1 VVKIPSRYHTK
12 AVFLD
17 RDGVLNHLVY
27 HAGEYTA
34 PWAINEFELID
45 GAEEAIDLFKE
56 KGYNVYVVT
65 NQPDVYDEK
74 LEIADLMHMNMI
86 LESIGVDVVLCSFE
100 RGSAWYKPNDGM
112 IQTLCK
118 EHKVNRE
125 ISYIVGDSWKDI
137 VAGHKSKLMT
147 VFVGEKYRYAP
158 PEKYEHIIPDYIV
171 GNVLQAAT
179 LIAELEKYD

>member
-1 VVKIPSRYHTK
+1 VVKIPDPIFKNK

-34 PWAINEFELID
+34 PWSYDEFELID
-45 GAEEAIDLFKE
+45 GAEQAIDLFKQS
-56 KGYNVYVVT
+56 GYNVFVVT

-74 LEIADLMHMNMI
+74 LPIRDLVAMNFH
-86 LESIGVDVVLCSFE
+86 LRSIGVDRVLCSLE
-100 RGSAWYKPNDGM
+100 RGSAWYKPNNGM
-112 IQTLCK
+112 IETLCRDR
-118 EHKVNRE
+118 KVDRSN
-125 ISYIVGDSWKDI
+125 SYIVGDRWKDI

-147 VFVGEKYRYAP
+147 VYVGENYTS

-171 GNVLQAAT
+171 GNVLHAAT

>member
-1 VVKIPSRYHTK
+1 MVKIPSRYHTK

-56 KGYNVYVVT
+56 KGYNVFVVT
-65 NQPDVYDEK
+65 NQPDVLDEK
-74 LEIADLMHMNMI
+74 LELDDLMHMNLM
-86 LESIGVDVVLCSFE
+86 LESIGVDRVLYALE
-100 RGSAWYKPNDGM
+100 RGSAWYKPNNGM
-112 IQTLCK
+112 IQTICK
-118 EHKVNRE
+118 EHKVDKLN
-125 ISYIVGDSWKDI
+125 SYIIGDSWKDI

-147 VFVGEKYRYAP
+147 VFVGEKYTC
-158 PEKYEHIIPDYIV
+158 PEKYEQIIPDYIV
-171 GNVLQAAT
+171 DNVLHAAT

>member
-1 VVKIPSRYHTK
+1 MVKIPSRYHTK

-34 PWAINEFELID
+34 PWALNEFELID

-56 KGYNVYVVT
+56 KGYNVFVVT
-65 NQPDVYDEK
+65 NQPDVHDGK
-74 LEIADLMHMNMI
+74 LEMVDLMHMNLI
-86 LESIGVDVVLCSFE
+86 LDSIGVDRVLYSLE
-100 RGSAWYKPNDGM
+100 RGSAWYKPNNGM
-112 IQTLCK
+112 IETLCK
-118 EHKVNRE
+118 EHKVDRSN
-125 ISYIVGDSWKDI
+125 SYIVGDRWKDI

-147 VFVGEKYRYAP
+147 VYVGENYTS
-158 PEKYEHIIPDYIV
+158 PEKYENIIPDYIV

-179 LIAELEKYD
+179 LIVELEKYD